1 MFQVFLIE
9 VDKVRPGQEEK
20 HKSSNHATYL
30 YDVRVCVCVI
40 SIDDVYH
47 DWLTSTL
54 SSGAFYL
61 IISPN

>member
-40 SIDDVYH
+40 SIDDVYN
-47 DWLTSTL
+47 D
-54 SSGAFYL
+54 
-61 IISPN
+61 